1 MMSVSRCAARFA
13 RETYGIDS
21 RVVPNMIDTA
31 CLRALAGPRRSA
43 SRTTRIVYL
52 GALVERK
59 GPDRLLEAF
68 IRLRGDH
75 PSLTLTIAGEG
86 PLRRHLERRVAGA
99 GCGSAVRILGE
110 VGEREKAEL
119 LGGAEVACFP
129 SHHGESF
136 GIVLLEAI
144 AAGSE
149 AVLAGDNPG
158 YAELFSTCPEA
169 VCDAA
174 PASLHRRL
182 EWLLDPCERWAL
194 RNKQQHI
201 LRSHR
206 LEDVTGRVL
215 GIYEEALEA
224 REGRVRTDASSL
236 FAPAVVPADA
246 PA

>member
-1 MMSVSRCAARFA
+1 M
-13 RETYGIDS
+13 
-21 RVVPNMIDTA
+21 
-31 CLRALAGPRRSA
+31 
-43 SRTTRIVYL
+43 TRIVYL

-68 IRLRGDH
+68 IRLCRDH
-75 PSLTLTIAGEG
+75 HGLTLTIAGEG
-86 PLRRHLERRVAGA
+86 PLRRHLEQRVADA
-99 GCGSAVRILGE
+99 GCGCAVRILGE
-110 VGEREKAEL
+110 VGERAKAEL
-119 LGGAEVACFP
+119 LGSAEVACFP

-158 YAELFSTCPEA
+158 YAELFSPCPEA

-182 EWLLDPCERWAL
+182 EQLLDPRERGAL
-194 RNKQQHI
+194 RNKQEHI
-201 LRSHR
+201 LARHR
-206 LEDVTGRVL
+206 LKDVTDRVL

-224 REGRVRTDASSL
+224 RAARVRADASSL
-236 FAPAVVPADA
+236 FTPAVAPADA
-246 PA
+246 SA